1 MCLNKTVLPPRQD
14 WAKHRL
20 FAATAFFGA
29 GFHAPIQTRNS
40 FTHVQLDT
48 NKAAP
53 RELAA
58 IWFQAS
64 KAITAI
70 TGEHW

>member
-1 MCLNKTVLPPRQD
+1 MIMCLNKTVFPLRQD
-14 WAKHRL
+14 WAKHTL

-53 RELAA
+53 GSLLQFGSSLQR
-58 IWFQAS
+58 QPQQ
-64 KAITAI
+64 
-70 TGEHW
+70 